1 MTTFNLTLDI
11 PVKATDSNVI
21 LNNDNNIFM
30 MIFQKVP
37 AGAIIAITIND
48 GVDHVLEVCIDEDVW

>member
-1 MTTFNLTLDI
+1 M
-11 PVKATDSNVI
+11 KATDSNVI